1 MKQVSDEWLSD
12 MTRLYNA
19 ICTSE
24 GNLQMYKALYE
35 LKQRR
40 EAEGPI
46 DMAGAID
53 EWIDDCL
60 SSADGG
66 EIMRRSYSS
75 VRLALIELQA
85 RRKKAA
91 EKQKRENYDKELVL

>member
-46 DMAGAID
+46 DMEVAVD

-66 EIMRRSYSS
+66 EIMRRSYMS

-85 RRKKAA
+85 RRKS

>member
-12 MTRLYNA
+12 MIKLYSV

-46 DMAGAID
+46 DMEVAVD

-66 EIMRRSYSS
+66 EIMRRSYLS
-75 VRLALIELQA
+75 VRLVLTELQA
-85 RRKKAA
+85 RREA
-91 EKQKRENYDKELVL
+91 EKARARKL

>member
-1 MKQVSDEWLSD
+1 MKQVSDEWLND
-12 MTRLYNA
+12 MVRLYSV
-19 ICTSE
+19 ICTSK
-24 GNLQMYKALYE
+24 GNLQMYKAFYE

-46 DMAGAID
+46 DMEVAD
-53 EWIDDCL
+53 DLFIDDVL

-66 EIMRRSYSS
+66 EIMRRSWMS

-85 RRKKAA
+85 RRKS
-91 EKQKRENYDKELVL
+91 EKQE

>member
-12 MTRLYNA
+12 MIRLYNV

-24 GNLQMYKALYE
+24 GNLKMYKAFYE

-40 EAEGPI
+40 EVEGPI
-46 DMAGAID
+46 DMEVAD
-53 EWIDDCL
+53 DLFIDDVL

-66 EIMRRSYSS
+66 EIMRRSYMS

-85 RRKKAA
+85 RRKS
-91 EKQKRENYDKELVL
+91 EKQKRETYDKELVL